1 VTSPPEAQKEGKSPV
16 ILLMVVAIACVLTV
30 FGIAVWDMTHEPPN
44 VVGGSQSVQPAP

>member
-1 VTSPPEAQKEGKSPV
+1 MTSPSEAKKEGKSPV

-44 VVGGSQSVQPAP
+44 VVGGSHSTQPAP